1 MPQIHELDQST
12 INQIAA
18 GEVVDRPS
26 SIVKELMENA
36 IDAGATAITVEIK
49 EGGIRYIRI
58 TDNGCG
64 IAKEQIPLAFKRHT
78 TSKIRSAED
87 LLTISS
93 LGFRGEALSSI
104 AAISQ
109 VELITK
115 TKDALTGIS
124 YRIEGGEEKSMTE
137 IGAPDGTTFLI
148 QNVFYNTP
156 ARLKFLKSSVTEG
169 NYINE
174 LVERMA
180 LANPSVA
187 IHFINNGQTKLQ
199 TTGNGNLKEVIYIV
213 FGREIAANVIPVQAK
228 GRLIELSG
236 FLGKPVIARGNRS
249 FENYFIN
256 GRYIRSSLIAKA
268 IETAYQPYMMQH
280 RYPFVTLHLQM
291 DQELLDVNVHPAKM
305 EVRFKQEQ
313 DLFREIVHMLSD
325 MLSGREFIPDISL
338 DEKKGKDKAGSS
350 VSVPEPFEQK
360 RSQLERIQELAAMG
374 GGKSAADRGKGTAG
388 GLYYVSSGQADS
400 FRSGNAFAGRG
411 EQKAGQRSVTEYRF
425 DFVSGEAE
433 VLKRTEKAE
442 GASSIKQPA
451 VKEEIL
457 SEQNHDKTEGTGSQ
471 GELSVVAES
480 AAYMGS
486 VLPGSGAE
494 ISSQADY
501 SVKKVAQEV
510 SSNTSVDVG
519 EAGGIIDQTEVA
531 SDKLQEPQEEAE
543 ISSDTAQESKRM
555 TDMSSDAAQA
565 SKSVTDM
572 SSHVAQESKSV
583 TDMSFDAVQR
593 SQSVTQIPSDGM
605 EGKEKS
611 SSIMNEGFSTQS
623 NLADAEE
630 TKQQELFPEEGTD
643 PLLSAAARTKHK
655 LIGQLFDTYWLIQYE
670 DKLFIMDQ
678 HAAHEKVLYE
688 RTMRSLAE
696 REYTCQQISPPVVIS
711 LTPREEEVLL
721 QYMPQFTGMGFEIE
735 PFGGKEYAIRGV
747 PGNLFGLQD
756 KGLFLDFLDS
766 LAEEGSAGGRAIH
779 EKVASM
785 SCKAA
790 VKGKMQLSFA
800 EANALI
806 DELLT
811 LENPYACPHGR
822 PTIISMSRYELE
834 KKFRRIV

>member
-1 MPQIHELDQST
+1 MPQIRELDQST

-18 GEVVDRPS
+18 GEVVDRPF

-64 IAKEQIPLAFKRHT
+64 IAREQIPLAFKRHT

-124 YRIEGGEEKSMTE
+124 YRIEGGEEKAMTE

-148 QNVFYNTP
+148 QNVFFNTP
-156 ARLKFLKSSVTEG
+156 ARLKFLKSAVTEG

-213 FGREIAANVIPVQAK
+213 FGREIAANVIPVEAK
-228 GRLIELSG
+228 GRFISLSG

-313 DLFREIVHMLSD
+313 DLFREIVHMLSNL
-325 MLSGREFIPDISL
+325 LSGREFIPDISL
-338 DEKKGKDKAGSS
+338 DEKKRKEKAEGS
-350 VSVPEPFEQK
+350 VSVPEPFEEK
-360 RSQLERIQELAAMG
+360 RSQLQRIQELAAMG
-374 GGKSAADRGKGTAG
+374 GGNTAVDRKKGG
-388 GLYYVSSGQADS
+388 ERGRYYVSSSEQKGGGHS
-400 FRSGNAFAGRG
+400 ENVFSGRG
-411 EQKAGQRSVTEYRF
+411 EQKAGPCSVTEYRF
-425 DFVSGEAE
+425 DFVSGEAQ
-433 VLKRTEKAE
+433 VLKRTEKTE
-442 GASSIKQPA
+442 DSGEIKQPA
-451 VKEEIL
+451 VKEDMMQ
-457 SEQNHDKTEGTGSQ
+457 EQSHKDGMVQGQYHKEGMVQRQCHDETETAVLQ
-471 GELSVVAES
+471 KDFSVIAES
-480 AAYMGS
+480 ATYMGS
-486 VLPGSGAE
+486 VISGRGTE
-494 ISSQADY
+494 IRSQTED
-501 SVKKVAQEV
+501 SVKKGAQEV
-510 SSNTSVDVG
+510 TSNLSVDCG
-519 EAGGIIDQTEVA
+519 EAGGVINQTEAA
-531 SDKLQEPQEEAE
+531 SEQLQKQQEETE
-543 ISSDTAQESKRM
+543 ISSETARKSRNM
-555 TDMSSDAAQA
+555 TDEFSGGEQ
-565 SKSVTDM
+565 K
-572 SSHVAQESKSV
+572 
-583 TDMSFDAVQR
+583 
-593 SQSVTQIPSDGM
+593 SQSGAQSISDDM
-605 EGKEKS
+605 EG
-611 SSIMNEGFSTQS
+611 
-623 NLADAEE
+623 
-630 TKQQELFPEEGTD
+630 KQQELFPEEGAD
-643 PLLSAAARTKHK
+643 PLLSAAARTKHR

-670 DKLFIMDQ
+670 DRLFVMDQ

-688 RTMRSLAE
+688 RTMGSLAK
-696 REYTCQQISPPVVIS
+696 REYTCQQISPPVVVS
-711 LTPREEEVLL
+711 LTPREEEVLKR
-721 QYMPQFTGMGFEIE
+721 YMLQFTGMGFEIE

-747 PGNLFGLQD
+747 PDNLFGLQD
-756 KGLFLDFLDS
+756 KGLFLDLLDS
-766 LAEEGSAGGRAIH
+766 LSEDSIGGGRAIH

-834 KKFRRIV
+834 KKFKRIV

>member
-1 MPQIHELDQST
+1 MPWIHELDQST

-36 IDAGATAITVEIK
+36 IDAGASAITVEIK

-64 IAKEQIPLAFKRHT
+64 IAREQIPLAFKRHT

-124 YRIEGGEEKSMTE
+124 YRIEGGEEKSMGE

-187 IHFINNGQTKLQ
+187 IHFINNGQTRLQ

-213 FGREIAANVIPVQAK
+213 FGREIAANVIPVEAK
-228 GRLIELSG
+228 GRFLSLSG

-313 DLFREIVHMLSD
+313 ELFREIVRMLSD
-325 MLSGREFIPDISL
+325 LLSGREFIPDISL
-338 DEKKGKDKAGSS
+338 EEKKQKEQTDGS
-350 VSVPEPFEQK
+350 VSVPEPFEKK
-360 RSQLERIQELAAMG
+360 RSQLERMQELAAMG
-374 GGKSAADRGKGTAG
+374 SGKSFEDRKKETG
-388 GLYYVSSGQADS
+388 GGRYYVSS
-400 FRSGNAFAGRG
+400 SGEKEWSGSKKGVLPGG
-411 EQKAGQRSVTEYRF
+411 EEKTGQRSVTEYRF
-425 DFVSGEAE
+425 DFVTGEAE
-433 VLKRTEKAE
+433 TVKRAEKAGTAEKEETSKEEVSKKEVSKEEVSKEEVSKEEANRE
-442 GASSIKQPA
+442 GAVPESMSSVI
-451 VKEEIL
+451 
-457 SEQNHDKTEGTGSQ
+457 
-471 GELSVVAES
+471 AES
-480 AAYMGS
+480 AEYMGS
-486 VLPGSGAE
+486 VLSGGLQKEQDENGSDRKSE
-494 ISSQADY
+494 EKSMSYIP
-501 SVKKVAQEV
+501 EV
-510 SSNTSVDVG
+510 SAETV
-519 EAGGIIDQTEVA
+519 
-531 SDKLQEPQEEAE
+531 QEE
-543 ISSDTAQESKRM
+543 
-555 TDMSSDAAQA
+555 
-565 SKSVTDM
+565 
-572 SSHVAQESKSV
+572 
-583 TDMSFDAVQR
+583 
-593 SQSVTQIPSDGM
+593 
-605 EGKEKS
+605 
-611 SSIMNEGFSTQS
+611 
-623 NLADAEE
+623 LA
-630 TKQQELFPEEGTD
+630 PE
-643 PLLSAAARTKHK
+643 PLLSSAARAKHK
-655 LIGQLFDTYWLIQYE
+655 LIGQLFDTYWLLQYE
-670 DKLFIMDQ
+670 DKLFIVDQ

-688 RTMRSLAE
+688 RTMGSLGK
-696 REYTCQQISPPVVIS
+696 REYTCQQISPPVVVS
-711 LTPREEEVLL
+711 LSSREEEVLL
-721 QYMPQFTGMGFEIE
+721 ENMPQFTGMGFEIE
-735 PFGGKEYAIRGV
+735 PFGGREYAIRGV
-747 PGNLFGLQD
+747 PANLFGLQE
-756 KGLFLDFLDS
+756 KGLFLDLLDS
-766 LAEEGSAGGRAIH
+766 LAEEGSGGGRAIH

-790 VKGKMQLSFA
+790 VKGKMQLSLA
-800 EANALI
+800 EANALM

-811 LENPYACPHGR
+811 LDNPYACPHGR

>member
-1 MPQIHELDQST
+1 MSFIQELDQST

-109 VELITK
+109 VEVITK
-115 TKDALTGIS
+115 TKEALTGIS
-124 YRIEGGEEKSMTE
+124 YCIEGGEEKSMSE

-156 ARLKFLKSSVTEG
+156 ARLKFLKSPTTEG

-199 TTGNGNLKEVIYIV
+199 TTGNGRLQEVIYIV
-213 FGREIAANVIPVQAK
+213 FGRDIAANVIPAQAK
-228 GRLIELSG
+228 GRLIALEG
-236 FLGKPVIARGNRS
+236 YLGKPVIARGNRT

-256 GRYIRSSLIAKA
+256 GRYIKSSLIAKA

-280 RYPFVTLHLQM
+280 RYPFVTLHLRM
-291 DQELLDVNVHPAKM
+291 DQEMLDVNVHPAKM

-313 DLFREIVHMLSD
+313 ELFREIVHMLSD
-325 MLSGREFIPDISL
+325 LLSGREFIPDIQL
-338 DEKKGKDKAGSS
+338 EQQAKTPKEKGIAAI
-350 VSVPEPFEQK
+350 PEPFEKK
-360 RSQLERIQELAAMG
+360 RSQLEQVQELAAMG
-374 GGKSAADRGKGTAG
+374 KEGCVPNFRRDTAKDRYPIA
-388 GLYYVSSGQADS
+388 SSQGPGV
-400 FRSGNAFAGRG
+400 FSG
-411 EQKAGQRSVTEYRF
+411 EKEPQKKRVTEYRF
-425 DFVSGEAE
+425 DFVSGD
-433 VLKRTEKAE
+433 
-442 GASSIKQPA
+442 AS
-451 VKEEIL
+451 VKEKETISAAEKKGKEIESVLETEDL
-457 SEQNHDKTEGTGSQ
+457 SEEKETASGKNTVMAENLSIERKAADKTEDAI
-471 GELSVVAES
+471 GESSV
-480 AAYMGS
+480 YMGM
-486 VLPGSGAE
+486 E
-494 ISSQADY
+494 IGRQENLFEGQQ
-501 SVKKVAQEV
+501 VK
-510 SSNTSVDVG
+510 
-519 EAGGIIDQTEVA
+519 
-531 SDKLQEPQEEAE
+531 
-543 ISSDTAQESKRM
+543 
-555 TDMSSDAAQA
+555 
-565 SKSVTDM
+565 
-572 SSHVAQESKSV
+572 
-583 TDMSFDAVQR
+583 
-593 SQSVTQIPSDGM
+593 
-605 EGKEKS
+605 
-611 SSIMNEGFSTQS
+611 
-623 NLADAEE
+623 E
-630 TKQQELFPEEGTD
+630 TG
-643 PLLSAAARTKHK
+643 LLSEAARSKHK

-688 RTMRSLAE
+688 RTMGSMKA

-711 LTPREEEVLL
+711 LSAREEEVL
-721 QYMPQFTGMGFEIE
+721 QQHKKEFTDLGFEIE
-735 PFGGKEYAIRGV
+735 SFGGREYAIRGV
-747 PGNLFGLQD
+747 PDNLFGLQE
-756 KGLFLDFLDS
+756 KKLFLDLLDS
-766 LAEEGSAGGRAIH
+766 LSEESSVAKGRSIH

-790 VKGKMQLSFA
+790 VKGKMELSFA
-800 EANALI
+800 EADALI

-834 KKFRRIV
+834 KKFKRIV